1 MADPDFR
8 PTPPAAAAPARRG
21 PFSRSGLVE
30 LLFLV
35 AVAIGAAVYAVGRL
49 TAHEEVTIDQ
59 PTGPLAHLDEP
70 ALSATPEAAPAS
82 APVAKADDA
91 PVHIVPAA
99 NP

>member
-1 MADPDFR
+1 MADPDLR
-8 PTPPAAAAPARRG
+8 PMPPAAPRRG

-35 AVAIGAAVYAVGRL
+35 AVAVGAAVYAVGRL

>member
-1 MADPDFR
+1 MADPDLR
-8 PTPPAAAAPARRG
+8 PLPPTIPPAAPARRG

-35 AVAIGAAVYAVGRL
+35 AVAIGAAAYAVAHL
-49 TAHEEVTIDQ
+49 TAHEEVRIDA

-70 ALSATPEAAPAS
+70 SLSATPEADPAPA
-82 APVAKADDA
+82 AKADDA
-91 PVHIVPAA
+91 PVRIQPAA